1 MMHSLFSA
9 HFPPISHCE
18 PPECKLDE
26 RICSIFTYQFGCK
39 DTLFLQ
45 ISKLFRK
52 KQQKV
57 ILSSYACFEIVSQ
70 RCFPLGDDER
80 SDIMLGMFT
89 GSIMYS

>member
-1 MMHSLFSA
+1 MLEQPIPKKSTTFHCPRTTKVNIKTFS
-9 HFPPISHCE
+9 
-18 PPECKLDE
+18 
-26 RICSIFTYQFGCK
+26 Q
-39 DTLFLQ
+39 
-45 ISKLFRK
+45 K
-52 KQQKV
+52 KQKV